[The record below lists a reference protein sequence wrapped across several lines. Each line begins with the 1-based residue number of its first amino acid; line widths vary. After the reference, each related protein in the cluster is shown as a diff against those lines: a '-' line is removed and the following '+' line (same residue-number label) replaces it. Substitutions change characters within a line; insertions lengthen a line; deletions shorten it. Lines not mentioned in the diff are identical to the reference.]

1 MRFNRM
7 ILLLGT
13 TLMLTGCLSVPIY
26 YREGAQVA
34 RVERDDLNCRI
45 EAQSRVPPKMR
56 SDYIPP
62 VYDERLACN
71 AAGACTMVRFMV
83 SPGHWERY
91 DANEGLRTEA
101 AQQCMADKGYA
112 RIRLPIC
119 TGDVAREADR
129 TPTSVQPAITPGACI
144 LKLGSGRYQIVT
156 P

>member
-1 MRFNRM
+1 MQFKRA
-7 ILLLGT
+7 ILPLCAVLA
-13 TLMLTGCLSVPIY
+13 LTGCLSMPIY

-34 RVERDDLNCRI
+34 RVERDDLECRI
-45 EAQSRVPPKMR
+45 EAQNRVPPRMR

-101 AQQCMADKGYA
+101 VQQCMADNGYA
-112 RIRLPIC
+112 RIRLPVC
-119 TGDVAREADR
+119 TGDVARQADR
-129 TPTSVQPAITPGACI
+129 IPTSLQPAITPDTCI
-144 LKLGSGRYQIVT
+144 LKLGSGRYRIVT